1 MPANPDSEG
10 KLPLIVGLC
19 CLAAASVCLRFHLDF
34 IAGVGYGLGLG
45 CLVVWIRRRTR
56 PASRD

>member
-1 MPANPDSEG
+1 MPANRDGEDKVPM
-10 KLPLIVGLC
+10 IVGLC

-34 IAGVGYGLGLG
+34 IAGVGYGVGLG
-45 CLVVWIRRRTR
+45 CLAVWIRRRTG

>member
-1 MPANPDSEG
+1 M
-10 KLPLIVGLC
+10 IVGLC

-34 IAGVGYGLGLG
+34 IAGVGYGVGLG
-45 CLVVWIRRRTR
+45 CLAVWIRRRTG